1 MKNEFLDGII
11 VEKELVAYGSFSR
24 SFDSWVKRMWNS
36 VSWSQ
41 QEKTNVVNSLI
52 LNTVQSLPSGDS
64 VLNFLLGNKSTITLN
79 LDSTIN
85 VHNLSDGTNGSILVL
100 RDDSNTETLEVNFY
114 SDNGITSL
122 TKVILGANNDI
133 GTQALEYSL
142 VTYIRYGNIVVVVYG
157 HQYQIV

>member
-1 MKNEFLDGII
+1 MAKYDFLDGII

-24 SFDSWVKRMWNS
+24 SFDTWVKRMWNS

-64 VLNFLLGNKSTITLN
+64 VLNFLLGNKATITLN

-85 VHNLSDGTNGSILVL
+85 VHNLLDGAHGSILVL
-100 RDDSNTETLEVNFY
+100 RDDSTTETLEVNFY

-142 VTYIRYGNIVVVVYG
+142 ITYTRYGNIVIVVYG
-157 HQYQIV
+157 HQY